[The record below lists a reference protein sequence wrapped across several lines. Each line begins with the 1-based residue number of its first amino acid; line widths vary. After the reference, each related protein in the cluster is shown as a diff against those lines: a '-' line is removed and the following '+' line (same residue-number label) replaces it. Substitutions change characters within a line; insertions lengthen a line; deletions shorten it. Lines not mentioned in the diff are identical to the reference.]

1 MTVLVTGGTGLVGRA
16 LVRRLAQLADQ
27 PVRAASRSVD
37 LASVPGVEHHT
48 LPPLG
53 PHADFGP
60 ALSGVRVVV
69 HLAARAHIIQEH
81 ALDPLAVFREVNTAG
96 TLALARQAASSGVR
110 RFVFVSSIK
119 VNGEQTEHGQSF
131 RHNDRPAPQ
140 DPYGISKHEAE
151 DGLRALEAATGL
163 EVVVVRP
170 PLVYGAGVKAN
181 FAALLHAVQRGLP
194 LPLSGVTG
202 NRRSFV
208 AVDNIVDL
216 LVACLDH
223 PAAAHQTFLVSD
235 DEDLS
240 TTELLRRMSNVLDR
254 PARLIPVPAPLLQL
268 VARLLGKQDM
278 AQRLLGNL
286 QVDISHTKKLLDWT
300 PPVSVNEGLHK
311 TAEWFLNKR

>member
-1 MTVLVTGGTGLVGRA
+1 MTVLVTGGTGLVGGA

-27 PVRAASRSVD
+27 PVRAASRAVD
-37 LASVPGVEHHT
+37 VAPVPGVEHHT

-69 HLAARAHIIQEH
+69 HLAARVHIMQEH
-81 ALDPLAVFREVNTAG
+81 AFDPLAAFREVNTAG

-119 VNGEQTEHGQSF
+119 VNGEQTEPGHAF
-131 RHNDRPAPQ
+131 RHDDRPAPQ
-140 DPYGISKHEAE
+140 DPYGISKREAE

-181 FAALLHAVQRGLP
+181 FAALMHAVQRGLP
-194 LPLSGVTG
+194 LPLGAVTG

-235 DEDLS
+235 GEDLS
-240 TTELLRRMSNVLDR
+240 TADLLRRLGRALNR
-254 PARLIPVPAPLLQL
+254 PPRLIPVPTALLH
-268 VARLLGKQDM
+268 VGAVLLGRRDQ

-286 QVDISHTKKLLDWT
+286 QVNIDHTRTTLGWM
-300 PPVSVNEGLHK
+300 PPVSVDEALRRAAEG
-311 TAEWFLNKR
+311 FRQ